1 MIANPSIAKDFQDL
15 LSDISALYP
24 WFVIPKVIK
33 IYLSD
38 NIDHKR
44 AIINSISLNLYAN
57 NYYTLQSS
65 SVNTTYT
72 QNYLFLEKAD
82 SDNSVKPSMD
92 EIDNGTVIFE
102 SNWSEND
109 IFPKGKI
116 VVTPSGLFY
125 SEETEG
131 YKIIKEVIAVNQK
144 IDNNGKKIT
153 FDKTSE
159 IIDIFLDK
167 KIDRIIHKKT
177 DIEDNTIN
185 LSVIETDEIMTESMA
200 KIYRMQGLNMEAISI
215 YEKLS
220 LKYPEKFRY
229 FTEII
234 SSINIEMA
242 KANNKK

>member
-1 MIANPSIAKDFQDL
+1 M
-15 LSDISALYP
+15 
-24 WFVIPKVIK
+24 
-33 IYLSD
+33 
-38 NIDHKR
+38 
-44 AIINSISLNLYAN
+44 
-57 NYYTLQSS
+57 
-65 SVNTTYT
+65 
-72 QNYLFLEKAD
+72 
-82 SDNSVKPSMD
+82 
-92 EIDNGTVIFE
+92 
-102 SNWSEND
+102 
-109 IFPKGKI
+109 
-116 VVTPSGLFY
+116 
-125 SEETEG
+125 
-131 YKIIKEVIAVNQK
+131 IAVNQK

-234 SSINIEMA
+234 SSINDEIA
-242 KANNKK
+242 KTNNNK